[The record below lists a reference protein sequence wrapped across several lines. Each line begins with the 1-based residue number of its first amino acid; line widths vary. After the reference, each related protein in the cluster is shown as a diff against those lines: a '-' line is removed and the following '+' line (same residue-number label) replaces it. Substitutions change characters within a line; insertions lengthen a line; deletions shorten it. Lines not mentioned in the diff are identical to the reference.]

1 MHDRPRRLRNTK
13 AVRELVAETRV
24 AAQDLI
30 QPHFVVAD
38 DAAEIPIAALPGI
51 HRHGVQPLLRQV
63 EADLELGIHSVL
75 LFGVVD
81 GASGKKDAHG
91 TAGHDPQSP
100 VQRAVRA
107 LKQRFGDELFVIT
120 DVCLCTYTDHGHCGV
135 VDGDKVLN
143 DPSLPLLAQQAV
155 SLAEAGA
162 DMVAPSDM
170 MDGRIA
176 ALRRAL
182 DERGFDDVSIMSY
195 AAKYASNFYGPF
207 REAAASAPKG
217 GAGPKDRKTY
227 QMDYR
232 NRQEAVREAKLDVE
246 EGADI
251 VMVKPAL
258 AYLDVIQS
266 VRAAVDRPVA
276 AYLVSGE
283 YAAVEALAEKG
294 LADRGALVHEHLT
307 AVRRAGADVLITYH
321 ARPALREGWL

>member
-1 MHDRPRRLRNTK
+1 MIHDRPRRLRKSRPT
-13 AVRELVAETRV
+13 RELVAETRV
-24 AAQDLI
+24 HKSDLV

-38 DAAEIPIAALPGI
+38 DAAEVPVDALPGI
-51 HRHGVQPLLRQV
+51 SRQGVEPLLRTV
-63 EADLELGIHSVL
+63 EQDLELGVTSAL

-81 GASGKKDAHG
+81 TKDAHG
-91 TAGHDPQSP
+91 TAGHDPNGP
-100 VQRAVRA
+100 VQRAVQA
-107 LKQRFGDELFVIT
+107 LKARFGDDLQVIT

-135 VDGDKVLN
+135 VDGDRVDN

-170 MDGRIA
+170 MDGRVLA
-176 ALRRAL
+176 MRDAL
-182 DERGFDDVSIMSY
+182 DEAGHSDCSIMSY
-195 AAKYASNFYGPF
+195 SAKYASNFYGPF

-217 GAGPKDRKTY
+217 GSGPKDRKTY

-232 NRQEAVREAKLDVE
+232 NRSEAVREAVLDVE
-246 EGADI
+246 EGADVI
-251 VMVKPAL
+251 MVKPAL

-266 VRAAVDRPVA
+266 IRATVDRPVA

-294 LADRGALVHEHLT
+294 LADRASLVHEHLT
-307 AVRRAGADVLITYH
+307 AVRRAGADILITYH
-321 ARPALREGWL
+321 ARRALREGWLD

>member
-1 MHDRPRRLRNTK
+1 MLPDRPRRLRRSK
-13 AVRELVAETRV
+13 ALRDLVAETRV
-24 AAQDLI
+24 HAKDLV

-38 DAAEIPIAALPGI
+38 DRADVPIDALPGI
-51 HRHGVQPLLRQV
+51 HRQGKDVLLRTV
-63 EADLELGIHSVL
+63 ERDLELGVSSVL

-81 GASGKKDAHG
+81 TKDATG
-91 TAGHDPQSP
+91 SAGHDPEGP
-100 VQRAVRA
+100 VQRAVQA
-107 LKQRFGDELFVIT
+107 LKRRFGDDLHVIA

-135 VDGDKVLN
+135 IDGDRVDN
-143 DPSLPLLAQQAV
+143 DPSLPLLSRQAV
-155 SLAEAGA
+155 SLAAAGA

-176 ALRRAL
+176 ALRAAL
-182 DERGFDDVSIMSY
+182 DDGGFDDCSIMSY
-195 AAKYASNFYGPF
+195 AAKYASSFYGPF

-217 GAGPKDRKTY
+217 GTGPKDRKTY

-232 NRQEAVREAKLDVE
+232 NRDEAVREALLDVA
-246 EGADI
+246 EGAD
-251 VMVKPAL
+251 VLMVKPAL

-266 VRAAVDRPVA
+266 VRASVDRPVA

-294 LADRGALVHEHLT
+294 LADRRALVHEHLT

-321 ARPALREGWL
+321 ARPALREGWLD